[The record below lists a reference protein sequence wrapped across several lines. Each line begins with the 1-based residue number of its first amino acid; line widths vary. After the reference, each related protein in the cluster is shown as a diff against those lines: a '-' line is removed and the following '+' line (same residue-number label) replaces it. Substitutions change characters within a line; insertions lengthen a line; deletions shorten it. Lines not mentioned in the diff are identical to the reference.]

1 MKYKMIECV
10 ICKTPMP
17 ELRLTQY
24 GYKNC
29 VECSTVGAYKSV
41 TTTNGVGDHTRNG
54 LEIMT
59 PEQYDVY
66 HNHNKP
72 EHTITFGIEDTNN
85 KNA

>member
-1 MKYKMIECV
+1 MIECV

-41 TTTNGVGDHTRNG
+41 TTTNGVGDHTWNG

-59 PEQYDVY
+59 PEQYDDY
-66 HNHNKP
+66 QKLNG
-72 EHTITFGIEDTNN
+72 EDDSDTHTITFGIENT
-85 KNA
+85 KK

>member
-10 ICKTPMP
+10 ICKTSMP

-41 TTTNGVGDHTRNG
+41 TTTNGVGDHTWNG